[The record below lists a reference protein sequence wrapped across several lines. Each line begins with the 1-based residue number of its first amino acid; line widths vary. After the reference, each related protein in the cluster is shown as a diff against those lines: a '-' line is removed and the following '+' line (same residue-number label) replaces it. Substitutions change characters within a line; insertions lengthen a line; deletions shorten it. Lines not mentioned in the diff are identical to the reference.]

1 MTAGLRE
8 KNTWFFGL
16 RQACYHIG
24 MPFQNGLTSAEAAVL
39 LQKNGPNIL
48 PRKRKKT
55 ALEFFLIQFVN
66 PLILILL
73 AAGALTIFLNE
84 WLEAVV
90 ILAAVLANALMGFWQ
105 EWKAQDVLS
114 RMESYVRTRVRVRRD
129 GREHEIPA
137 EELVVG
143 DLMLVARGERVSAD
157 ARLVNA
163 SGLTVNESILTGE
176 SLAVEK
182 KAEDMIRSGT
192 LVDEGLGEALITA
205 TGKDTEFARI
215 AELAGTGQ
223 EAPTPLQQAVGS
235 LSRILGLASIG
246 ISVLLFWI
254 GLANGRTWLDM
265 LLISVAV
272 GVSMVPEG
280 LPIAL
285 TVILAAGVE
294 RLAKRQGIVRQLLAA
309 ETLGSTTL
317 ILTDKTGT
325 LTQADL
331 SLSSITALESDEK
344 ELLSLAAL
352 SAEAIIENPEDKPS
366 EWRFIGRPV
375 EVALVRG
382 AAQKGIFQS
391 ELLKNNPVIE
401 RIPFDSTK
409 KYGGIVINADGHER
423 EVLVGAPDVL
433 SDTPL
438 DIERQTA
445 SGERLIG
452 IALRDLPDGPIRLQ
466 GLIGFRDPVRPGVHD
481 AVDDIAKSGVT
492 TAMVTGDHP
501 GTALAIAKDVGI
513 STSGVLTGK
522 EIDALDDSQL
532 QKRIA
537 GIRVFARVTPEQ
549 KWRLVRAFRALGES
563 VAVTGDGVN
572 DAPALKEAEIG
583 VAMGSGTDVA
593 KDVADLVILDNNF
606 KTIVAAIHEGRR
618 MLSNIRK
625 VVAYLLSNAIGDL
638 VLIGGSLI
646 LSLPAPIGAIQI
658 LFINFFTDS
667 FPAIA
672 YAFEGGEEAQ
682 GRRLGQN
689 KIIDP
694 SLRKIVVIGSLGASV
709 IVFAAYVFLLR
720 FGWNLAE
727 AKTMAFASLGFST
740 LFIAFFLRRL
750 NLPFWRIPWDN
761 KYMTLGLA
769 IGSALMLGAVYIP
782 ALQPA
787 FESVSLS
794 PTNLL
799 LTLGISFIAALPIE
813 LAKWIDKKTKNG

>member
-1 MTAGLRE
+1 MPPNSGLS
-8 KNTWFFGL
+8 
-16 RQACYHIG
+16 
-24 MPFQNGLTSAEAAVL
+24 SAEAAAL

-55 ALEFFLIQFVN
+55 ALEFFLVQFIN
-66 PLILILL
+66 PLIFILL
-73 AAGALTIFLNE
+73 AAGALTIFLKE
-84 WLEAVV
+84 WLEAIV

-129 GREHEIPA
+129 NKDHEIPA

-143 DLMLVARGERVSAD
+143 DLLLLGRGERISAD
-157 ARLVNA
+157 ARLISA
-163 SGLTVNESILTGE
+163 SGLTINESILTGE

-182 KAEDMIRSGT
+182 KTDDMIRSGT
-192 LVDEGLGEALITA
+192 LIDEGLGEAIVTA

-215 AELAGTGQ
+215 AELAGAQ
-223 EAPTPLQQAVGS
+223 DEAPTPLQQAVAS
-235 LSRILGLASIG
+235 LSRTLGIASIA
-246 ISVLLFWI
+246 IAVILFWI
-254 GLANGRTWLDM
+254 GLASGRTWIDM

-294 RLAKRQGIVRQLLAA
+294 RLAKHQGIVRQLLAA

-331 SLSSITALESDEK
+331 SLSSITPLESSEK
-344 ELLSLAAL
+344 ELLSLAAA
-352 SAEAIIENPEDKPS
+352 SAEAVIENPEDDPKS
-366 EWRFIGRPV
+366 WKFIGRPV
-375 EVALVRG
+375 EVALIRG
-382 AAQKGIFQS
+382 AAQKSIFQS
-391 ELLKNNPVIE
+391 DIMKEFPIIE

-409 KYGGIVINADGHER
+409 KYGGIVINVDGHER

-433 SDTPL
+433 STSPL
-438 DIERQTA
+438 DIEKQTS

-452 IALRDLPDGPIRLQ
+452 IALRDLPNGPIRLQ
-466 GLIGFRDPVRPGVHD
+466 GLIGFRDPIRPGVKE
-481 AVDDIAKSGVT
+481 AIVDIAKAGVV

-501 GTALAIAKDVGI
+501 GTALAIAKEVGI
-513 STSGVLTGK
+513 TSSGVLTGK
-522 EIDALDDSQL
+522 DIEALDDTEL
-532 QKRIA
+532 QKQISD
-537 GIRVFARVTPEQ
+537 IHVFARVTPEQ
-549 KWRLVRAFRALGES
+549 KWRLVRAFRARGES

-583 VAMGSGTDVA
+583 VAMGFGTDVA

-606 KTIVAAIHEGRR
+606 NTIVEAIHEGRR

-638 VLIGGSLI
+638 VLIGGSL
-646 LSLPAPIGAIQI
+646 LFALPAPIGAIQI

-672 YAFEGGEEAQ
+672 YAFETGEETQ
-682 GRRLGQN
+682 GRRIGKN
-689 KIIDP
+689 KLLDR
-694 SLRKIVVIGSLGASV
+694 SLRNIVIIGSLGASL
-709 IVFAAYVFLLR
+709 IVFCAYAALLR
-720 FGWNLAE
+720 FGWPLPE
-727 AKTMAFASLGFST
+727 AKTIAFAALGFST

-750 NLPFWRIPWDN
+750 NKPFWRIPWDN
-761 KYMTLGLA
+761 KPMTIGLA
-769 IGSALMLGAVYIP
+769 IGSALMFGAIYLPI
-782 ALQPA
+782 LQPA
-787 FESVSLS
+787 FESVSLM
-794 PTNLL
+794 PRDLL
-799 LTLGISFIAALPIE
+799 LMFGISFAAALPIE
-813 LAKWIDKKTKNG
+813 LAKWIDKTQKNG